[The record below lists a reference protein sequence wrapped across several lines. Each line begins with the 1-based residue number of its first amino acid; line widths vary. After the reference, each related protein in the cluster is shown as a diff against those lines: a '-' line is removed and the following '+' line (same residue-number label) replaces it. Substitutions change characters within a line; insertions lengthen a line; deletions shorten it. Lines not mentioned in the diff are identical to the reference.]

1 MNLFLLTLFLALPI
15 LVVGMIFLSIK
26 IKAKNLRFLLAFSAA
41 YLFAI
46 SVTHLLPE
54 CYEGAHKKTIGIF
67 IIIGFFIQIIIDSFS
82 SGIEHGHVH

>member
-15 LVVGMIFLSIK
+15 LLVGMLFLSIK

-46 SVTHLLPE
+46 SMVSAMGGLLFG
-54 CYEGAHKKTIGIF
+54 YDWGSNRWG
-67 IIIGFFIQIIIDSFS
+67 
-82 SGIEHGHVH
+82 